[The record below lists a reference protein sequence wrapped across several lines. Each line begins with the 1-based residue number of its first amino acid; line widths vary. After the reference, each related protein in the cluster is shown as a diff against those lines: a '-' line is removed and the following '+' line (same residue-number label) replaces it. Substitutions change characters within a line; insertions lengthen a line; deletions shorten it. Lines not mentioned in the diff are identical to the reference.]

1 VVFLCTLT
9 ANCAVVCFD
18 TVQSLRR
25 TTVIHL
31 LSMRRWIRLFW
42 LSGQLWLRLDCVD
55 LSAAFAYHALQSVL
69 PALLIAL
76 SVASRILGHDD
87 GLIESLL
94 DAGERWLP
102 ASAIDAFQ
110 AVVKRF
116 LQQGLGAGLFGVAV
130 LLLTASNA
138 YLTLQRGA
146 DRIWWRRPFSERR
159 LPWRQLVVR
168 YLRLRIK
175 GMAWVALMGLFIAL
189 DQLVS
194 SWRLLGSLDLRAALL
209 QAFPQS
215 LVWQRPVSLG
225 LDLTVSLALTF
236 VGSLLFLWWLPSRRL
251 PWRPLIPGA
260 ALCALALTLLNLLL
274 GRVLLALGLRFQA
287 YGVVGGILV
296 LTLWV
301 WLVGVIL
308 YYAQCFS
315 FVCAARGLGRR
326 PVLQPVSDRL

>member
-1 VVFLCTLT
+1 MCASIRRIDCIPVTVVDHL
-9 ANCAVVCFD
+9 
-18 TVQSLRR
+18 SWRR
-25 TTVIHL
+25 VL
-31 LSMRRWIRLFW
+31 RLFW

-69 PALLIAL
+69 PVLLIAL
-76 SVASRILGHDD
+76 SVAARVLGRDD

-94 DAGERWLP
+94 GAGERWLP
-102 ASAIDAFQ
+102 ASAIAAFQ
-110 AVVKRF
+110 VVVERF

-146 DRIWWRRPFSERR
+146 DRIWWRRPFNGRR
-159 LPWRQLVVR
+159 LPWRQLVMRYVR
-168 YLRLRIK
+168 LRLK
-175 GMAWVALMGLFIAL
+175 GMVWVVLMGLFIAL
-189 DQLVS
+189 DQLIS
-194 SWRLLGSLDLRAALL
+194 SWRLLGSLDLRIALL
-209 QAFPQS
+209 QVFPRS
-215 LVWQRPVSLG
+215 LVWQRPVTLG
-225 LDLTVSLALTF
+225 LDLLVSLLLTF
-236 VGSLLFLWWLPSRRL
+236 AGSLLFLWWLPSRRL

-260 ALCALALTLLNLLL
+260 ALCSLALTLLNLLL
-274 GRVLLALGLRFQA
+274 GRVLLVLGLRFQA

-315 FVCAARGLGRR
+315 FVAAARGLGRR
-326 PVLQPVSDRL
+326 SAMHPVSDRLQP